1 MDVAGKRVTVLGLG
15 RFGGGVGVAKWL
27 CSRGARVTVSDQAPA
42 EKLAESVAA
51 LAGLDIT
58 LHLGGQQS
66 DDFTTPDLLV
76 VSPAV
81 PPQAEP
87 IRLAAAAK
95 VPRTTEINLFIVRC
109 PAQIVGITGS
119 VGKSTTTAMTGQVL
133 ASKLPTHV
141 GGNIG
146 RSLLSELGQIRPDH
160 AVVLELSSFQLD
172 ELPEIGIS
180 PHVALVTNLL
190 PNHLDRHGTMEA
202 YGQAKKNIFR
212 FQRPGDV
219 LVLSAAD
226 ELTRNWAR
234 EAAAGVR
241 VEYFDPA
248 AEQFELSVVGEHNQT
263 NAQAAWAAARQFGV
277 SRDQAAT
284 ALKAFA
290 GLRHRLQFVAEIG
303 GVRYFND
310 SKCTT
315 PQGAIV
321 ALESFPPRSAVMIV
335 GGYDKH
341 ISFDAL
347 GAALAGRVKAVVTV
361 GATAGAIASA
371 VKAAIAAGRG
381 QADSR
386 HAADSLHAADSPT
399 VIAAESF
406 EQAVALARQAARPG
420 EAVVLSPACAS
431 YDMFH
436 NYEERGDAFAKLVRE
451 RLGG

>member
-15 RFGGGVGVAKWL
+15 RFGGGVGVVKWL
-27 CSRGARVTVSDQAPA
+27 CSQGARVTVSDQAPA

-51 LAGLDIT
+51 LAGLDVT

-87 IRLAAAAK
+87 LGLAAAAK
-95 VPRTTEINLFIVRC
+95 VPRTTEINLFIARC
-109 PAQIVGITGS
+109 PAVIVGITGS
-119 VGKSTTTAMTGQVL
+119 VGKSTTTAMIGEIL
-133 ASKLPTHV
+133 AAKLPTHV

-146 RSLLSELGQIRPDH
+146 RSLLSELGRIRPDH

-226 ELTRNWAR
+226 EPTRTWAR

-248 AEQFELSVVGEHNQT
+248 AEPFELSVVGGHNQT
-263 NAQAAWAAARQFGV
+263 NAQAAWVAARQFGV
-277 SRDQAAT
+277 TRDQAAT

-290 GLRHRLQFVAEIG
+290 GLQHRLQFVAEIG

-315 PQGAIV
+315 PQGAVV
-321 ALESFPPRSAVMIV
+321 ALESFPARSAVMIV
-335 GGYDKH
+335 GGSDKH

-347 GAALAGRVKAVVTV
+347 GAALAGRAKAVITV

-386 HAADSLHAADSPT
+386 GAAESPP

-420 EAVVLSPACAS
+420 LAIVLSPACAS
-431 YDMFH
+431 YDMFD
-436 NYEERGDAFAKLVRE
+436 NYEQRGLRFVELLKNTR
-451 RLGG
+451 

>member
-15 RFGGGVGVAKWL
+15 RFGGGVGVAQWL
-27 CSRGARVTVSDQAPA
+27 RSRGARVTVSDRAPA

-81 PPQAEP
+81 PSQAEP
-87 IRLAAAAK
+87 LRLAAAAG
-95 VPRTTEINLFIVRC
+95 VPRTTEINLFIARC
-109 PAQIVGITGS
+109 PAAIVGITGT
-119 VGKSTTTAMTGQVL
+119 VGKSTTTAMIGEIL
-133 ASKLPTHV
+133 SAKLPTHV

-172 ELPEIGIS
+172 QLPEIGIS

-219 LVLSAAD
+219 LILSAAD
-226 ELTRNWAR
+226 DLTRGWAR
-234 EAAAGVR
+234 EAAPGVR

-248 AEQFELSVVGEHNQT
+248 GEPFELSVVGEHNQA
-263 NAQAAWAAARQFGV
+263 NAQAAWAVARQFGV
-277 SRDQAAT
+277 TREQAAA

-290 GLRHRLQFVAEIG
+290 GLEHRLQFVAEIG

-315 PQGAIV
+315 PEGAIV
-321 ALESFPPRSAVMIV
+321 ALGSFPARSAIMIV

-341 ISFDAL
+341 VGLDAL
-347 GAALAGRVKAVVTV
+347 GAALAERAKAVVTV
-361 GATAGAIASA
+361 GATAGAIE
-371 VKAAIAAGRG
+371 AAIAAR
-381 QADSR
+381 QPET
-386 HAADSLHAADSPT
+386 AADHAPADSPP

-420 EAVVLSPACAS
+420 EAIVLSPACAS
-431 YDMFH
+431 YDMFD
-436 NYEERGDAFAKLVRE
+436 NYEQRGLRFVQLVK
-451 RLGG
+451 GK

>member
-1 MDVAGKRVTVLGLG
+1 MWDVSKAPAALMDLVDKRVTVLGLG

-27 CSRGARVTVSDQAPA
+27 CAQGARVTVSDQAPA
-42 EKLAESVAA
+42 EKLAESVAT
-51 LAGLDIT
+51 LAGMDIT

-87 IRLAAAAK
+87 LKLAAAAG
-95 VPRTTEINLFIVRC
+95 VPRTTEINLFIARC
-109 PAQIVGITGS
+109 LAPIVGITGS
-119 VGKSTTTAMTGQVL
+119 VGKSTTTAMIGEIL
-133 ASKLPTHV
+133 SSRLPTHV

-146 RSLLSELGQIRPDH
+146 KSLLGELGRIRPEH
-160 AVVLELSSFQLD
+160 AVVLELSSFQLE

-190 PNHLDRHGTMEA
+190 PNHLDRHGQMEA
-202 YGQAKKNIFR
+202 YAAAKKNIFR

-219 LVLSAAD
+219 LILSAAD
-226 ELTRNWAR
+226 APTRDWVR

-248 AEQFELSVVGEHNQT
+248 GEPFELSIPGEHNQT
-263 NAQAAWAAARQFGV
+263 NAQAAWAVARQFGV
-277 SRDQAAT
+277 LRPQASA

-290 GLRHRLQFVAEIG
+290 GLEHRLQFVAEIG

-315 PQGAIV
+315 PEGAIV
-321 ALESFPPRSAVMIV
+321 ALGSFPARSAIMIV

-341 ISFDAL
+341 VSFDAM
-347 GAALAGRVKAVVTV
+347 GAALAAKAKAVVTV
-361 GATAGAIASA
+361 GATAGAIAD
-371 VKAAIAAGRG
+371 VVRAAATG
-381 QADSR
+381 QA
-386 HAADSLHAADSPT
+386 PT
-399 VIAAESF
+399 GAPAVIAAESF
-406 EQAVALARQAARPG
+406 EHAVDLARQAARTG

-431 YDMFH
+431 YDMFD
-436 NYEERGDAFAKLVRE
+436 NYEQRGRRFVELVKRQ
-451 RLGG
+451 

>member
-27 CSRGARVTVSDQAPA
+27 CSQGARVTVSDMAPA

-58 LHLGGQQS
+58 LHLGGQRPG
-66 DDFTTPDLLV
+66 DFTTPDLLV

-87 IRLAAAAK
+87 LKLAAAAG
-95 VPRTTEINLFIVRC
+95 VPRTTEINLFIARC
-109 PAQIVGITGS
+109 PAAIVGITGS
-119 VGKSTTTAMTGQVL
+119 VGKSTTTAMLGAAL
-133 ASKLPTHV
+133 AANLPAHV

-190 PNHLDRHGTMEA
+190 PNHLDRHGTMETYA
-202 YGQAKKNIFR
+202 RAKKNIFR

-219 LVLSAAD
+219 LVLNAAD
-226 ELTRNWAR
+226 EPTRGWAR
-234 EAAAGVR
+234 EAAPGVR

-248 AEQFELSVVGEHNQT
+248 GEPFDLSAVGEHNQA

-277 SRDQAAT
+277 TREQAAA
-284 ALKAFA
+284 ALKTFG
-290 GLRHRLQFVAEIG
+290 GLEHRLQFVAEIG

-315 PQGAIV
+315 PEGAIV
-321 ALESFPPRSAVMIV
+321 ALGSFPARSAVMIV

-341 ISFDAL
+341 VSLDAL
-347 GAALAGRVKAVVTV
+347 GAALAEKAKAVVTV

-371 VKAAIAAGRG
+371 VKAAIDAGRG
-381 QADSR
+381 
-386 HAADSLHAADSPT
+386 AADRPP

-406 EQAVALARQAARPG
+406 EQAMALARQAARPG
-420 EAVVLSPACAS
+420 DAVVLSPACAS
-431 YDMFH
+431 YDMFD
-436 NYEERGDAFAKLVRE
+436 NYERRGLRFVELVKKQ
-451 RLGG
+451 